1 VNRAW
6 ASLSGFHPNELIGMA
21 PKLGNSADPTAAA
34 RFVECALGSASSCGT
49 SVMNHTKDGR
59 PFLQHLHMR
68 KVEDGESTFLVTESY
83 GESNSIAHAPLPG
96 FLGKFLRHESASERL
111 LRDKKAARIVGVPA
125 YRRIP
130 THVVARRGAAT

>member
-1 VNRAW
+1 MAHRVRVATIS
-6 ASLSGFHPNELIGMA
+6 APPAIPLAIRSFCLPPGLTLSLPPPA
-21 PKLGNSADPTAAA
+21 
-34 RFVECALGSASSCGT
+34 V
-49 SVMNHTKDGR
+49 
-59 PFLQHLHMR
+59 
-68 KVEDGESTFLVTESY
+68 LVTESY

-130 THVVARRGAAT
+130 THAVARRGAAT